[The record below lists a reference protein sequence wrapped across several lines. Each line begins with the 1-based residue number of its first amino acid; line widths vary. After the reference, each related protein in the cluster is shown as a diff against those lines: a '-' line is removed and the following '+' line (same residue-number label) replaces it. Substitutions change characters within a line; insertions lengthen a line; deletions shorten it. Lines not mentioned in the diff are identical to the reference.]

1 MCKKTFRRAS
11 MYYYGDDA
19 YCWQCFPKKL
29 AKVKF
34 ERFVKGL
41 FNLTQIP
48 PSVWKEYKNLITCG
62 FSNDT
67 IIETIY
73 YIYTAKKVNQLMTIM
88 KMINEKVVEEMTA
101 LRKERKMDAN

>member
-1 MCKKTFRRAS
+1 MCKETFCRAS
-11 MYYYGDDA
+11 MYYYGDNA
-19 YCWQCFPKKL
+19 YCWQCFPKQL

-73 YIYTAKKVNQLMTIM
+73 YIYTAKKVNELNTAM

>member
-1 MCKKTFRRAS
+1 
-11 MYYYGDDA
+11 MYYYGDNA
-19 YCWQCFPKKL
+19 YCWQCFPKQL

-73 YIYTAKKVNQLMTIM
+73 YIYTAKKVNELNTAM

>member
-1 MCKKTFRRAS
+1 
-11 MYYYGDDA
+11 MYYYGENA

-48 PSVWKEYKNLITCG
+48 PSVWKEY
-62 FSNDT
+62 
-67 IIETIY
+67 
-73 YIYTAKKVNQLMTIM
+73 TAKKVNELKTAT